1 MSQNIT
7 TLGYSVVADT
17 SGFERGTVATRKE
30 LSSLKRE
37 FYDSISPIDKYNAA
51 LKRLNELKAG
61 GLDTRLY
68 ETGLKKIR
76 AEFNKGFVGAQQT
89 AMGPGGTQGE
99 GLSPLL
105 NAVPGL
111 SRFTAIAG
119 PASAAIVVLGT
130 AAAGAAV
137 GYKLLASAI
146 DVSTR
151 NIAEQF
157 KEIDRIGD
165 TAEKLGI
172 GAGALS
178 KFESMA
184 RLADVEVE
192 TLTGALTKMQVKLG
206 DAAMGGEAS
215 AKSFQAIGLNVDE
228 LIALGPEK
236 AFGRISDAIGK
247 LPSQAIKLNAINDI
261 FGKGS
266 TDIIRMTSSMAELE
280 AQARRTGNVITDK
293 QAASIDK
300 ADKQFKELGETFS
313 GLWKQATVELA
324 PAFGDLAEALAKM
337 LQDPAVM
344 DNFAGTFKAVAAYV
358 QTIADTLPDIVDNA
372 VVVTKITG
380 GLLEGM
386 AGFAGAGGISDAA
399 RGVKDEIAEAVRA
412 RKLDREMESRSRKDA
427 NGMNIEN
434 VRARF
439 GLPDG
444 EGGGGGVAPLEA
456 FRRQMA
462 DDLYRQQKA
471 QFDFVRGM
479 EQAAAASMEL
489 NQKIGDLWAQS
500 AGMSSRQLD
509 LQEKLIAKT
518 LEVSRKADEMGM
530 AFGQERER
538 AIQAAQQQVLAEAQ
552 MAMAR
557 EGMQIRD
564 SLRTPIDTIRETLVR
579 YQELVA
585 FGALTQE
592 EMNRAVG
599 KQLFGQLGGG
609 RVQSNPIATAGSQEF
624 IAAQERNAQ
633 RSRVERLLAD
643 ISGTLKLINKQPQ
656 LQVEQVQMQ

>member
-1 MSQNIT
+1 MSSNIT
-7 TLGYSVVADT
+7 TLGYAVVADT
-17 SGFERGTVATRKE
+17 SGFERGTIATRKE

-37 FYDSISPIDKYNAA
+37 FYDSISPVDKYNAA

-61 GLDTRLY
+61 GIDARLY

-89 AMGPGGTQGE
+89 AMGPTGTQGE
-99 GLSPLL
+99 GFAPLL

-111 SRFTAIAG
+111 SRFTAVAG
-119 PASAAIVVLGT
+119 PASAAIVALGT

-137 GYKLLASAI
+137 GYKLLSSAI
-146 DVSTR
+146 EISTR
-151 NIAEQF
+151 NISEQF

-192 TLTGALTKMQVKLG
+192 TLNGALTKMEIKLG

-215 AKSFQAIGLNVDE
+215 AKAFESIGTNVDE
-228 LIALGPEK
+228 LLALGPEK
-236 AFGRISDAIGK
+236 AFGRILDAIGK
-247 LPSQAIKLNAINDI
+247 LPTQAIKLNAINDI

-266 TDIIRMTSSMAELE
+266 TDIMRMVGSMAELE
-280 AQARRTGNVITDK
+280 AQANRTGNTITDK
-293 QAASIDK
+293 QSAAIDK
-300 ADKQFKELGETFS
+300 ADKQFKNLGETFS
-313 GLWKQATVELA
+313 GLWKQTTVELA
-324 PAFGDLAEALAKM
+324 PAFGNLAESLAKV
-337 LQDPAVM
+337 LQDQDVM
-344 DNFAGTFKAVAAYV
+344 DQFAGTFKASATYV
-358 QTIADTLPDIVDNA
+358 QAIADTLPDIVDNA
-372 VVVTKITG
+372 VVLTKTTG

-386 AGFAGAGGISDAA
+386 AGFAGAGGLSDAA
-399 RGVKDEIAEAVRA
+399 SVVKADIAEAVRA
-412 RKLDREMESRSRKDA
+412 RKLDRDIESRRKKTA
-427 NGMNIEN
+427 SGMNVDDIG
-434 VRARF
+434 ARF

-444 EGGGGGVAPLEA
+444 AGGNSPIDA
-456 FRRQMA
+456 FRKQMA

-479 EQAAAASMEL
+479 EQAAAASIEL
-489 NQKIGDLWAQS
+489 NSKIGELWSQS

-509 LQEKLIAKT
+509 MQEKLIAKT
-518 LEVSRKADEMGM
+518 LEVSRKADEMGL

-557 EGMQIRD
+557 EGQQIRD
-564 SLRTPIDTIRETLVR
+564 SLRTPIDMIRETLVR

-585 FGALTQE
+585 VGALTQD
-592 EMNRAVG
+592 EMNRAAG
-599 KQLFGQLGGG
+599 KQLFATLGGG
-609 RVQSNPIATAGSQEF
+609 RVMSNPIATAGSQEF

-633 RSRVERLLAD
+633 RSRVERLLSD
-643 ISGTLKLINKQPQ
+643 ISATLKAINKQPQ
-656 LQVEQVQMQ
+656 LQVEQVQIP